1 MADVR
6 IIALIAC
13 LTASACSEQLDQP
26 EFERDATLDK
36 VLTPVPEPF
45 RNVWAVDLADCPRL
59 DGKTRVS
66 IDPASVS
73 FPEARFDVLAINQP
87 DPDNLLID
95 VQLGNGP
102 LQTHLLHVSEAMT
115 KLRYTG
121 PGILQ
126 TYHRCDV

>member
-13 LTASACSEQLDQP
+13 LLAPACSAQLDQP

-45 RNVWAVDLADCPRL
+45 RNVWAVDLADCPLL

-73 FPEARFDVLAINQP
+73 FPESRFDVLAINQP
-87 DPDNLLID
+87 DRDNLLID
-95 VQLGNGP
+95 VRLGSGP

-115 KLRYTG
+115 TLRYTG

>member
-13 LTASACSEQLDQP
+13 LLAPACSAQLDQP

-36 VLTPVPEPF
+36 ALTPVPEPF
-45 RNVWAVDLADCPRL
+45 RNVWAVDPADCPHL
-59 DGKTRVS
+59 DGRTRVS

-73 FPEARFDVLAINQP
+73 FPEARFDVLTINQP

-95 VQLGNGP
+95 VRLGSGP
-102 LQTHLLHVSEAMT
+102 LQTHLLHLSEAMT
-115 KLRYTG
+115 MLRYTG

-126 TYHRCDV
+126 TYHRCDA